1 MGLLEKHLTSDLQFE
16 KYGEQGGGSKKQRK
30 GNIGRADHLR
40 VRVRSSSIMNI
51 QDHVQHVPASIFATY
66 DDVSRYPVTVNEG

>member
-1 MGLLEKHLTSDLQFE
+1 MGLLEKRLTSDLQFE

-40 VRVRSSSIMNI
+40 VRVRSFSMYLLVSSLRMMMY
-51 QDHVQHVPASIFATY
+51 HVIPSQLTR
-66 DDVSRYPVTVNEG
+66 DK